1 MLLTS
6 QTLMGQF
13 AQDGLVLGLGTK
25 QTVIAEKDADRIL
38 ATLHWFLA
46 PRSDKEV
53 DDAAQSGQIVMADVE
68 KLIELKA
75 LIRRPEGADRFAG
88 VYRKTALYYDQIFGN
103 GQEVLQAFTDYTF
116 YLVGA
121 GGIGNFTGYALA
133 MYPTKGLYITDFDI
147 VEESNLNRQFLFTED
162 DLGKHKAS
170 LLKER
175 LQLRNPEVHI
185 EYSLEGGNTESLDKA
200 LSSTDGKKFAIVSA
214 DSEGLLAEITTV
226 LVKHQT
232 PFLNVGY
239 LNDISVIGPLWAPG
253 HACPLCGN
261 TLSLVPSS
269 ASSKVERYL
278 KDINANY
285 SAPSAFPNNAVAS
298 SMAMLDVAAFVSANY
313 DLVQSFD
320 KRLGMANGSWK
331 RMELPIRRD
340 PECKYCGC

>member
-13 AQDGLVLGLGTK
+13 AHDGLVLGLGTK
-25 QTVIAEKDADRIL
+25 QTVIKTRDSGRIL
-38 ATLHWFLA
+38 ATLHWFLT

-53 DDAAQSGQIVMADVE
+53 DDAVQSGQIVMADVE

-75 LIRRPEGADRFAG
+75 LIRRSEEADHFAG
-88 VYRKTALYYDQIFGN
+88 VYRKTALYYDQIFGD
-103 GQEVLQAFTDYTF
+103 GQKVLQAFADYTF

-133 MYPTKGLYITDFDI
+133 MHPAKGLYIIDFDT
-147 VEESNLNRQFLFTED
+147 VEESNLNRQFLFTEN
-162 DLGKHKAS
+162 DLGKYKAS
-170 LLKER
+170 LLKEK
-175 LQLRNPEVHI
+175 LQLRNPEAHI
-185 EYSLEGGNTESLDKA
+185 EYSLEGGDAESLDKM

-214 DSEGLLAEITTV
+214 DSEGLLAEITPV
-226 LVKHQT
+226 LVKHRT

-261 TLSLVPSS
+261 TLSLVPSP
-269 ASSKVERYL
+269 ASSKSERYL
-278 KDINANY
+278 KDINADY

-298 SMAMLDVAAFVSANY
+298 SMAMLDVAAFVSENFG
-313 DLVQSFD
+313 LVQSFD
-320 KRLGMANGSWK
+320 KRLGMANGIWK
-331 RMELPIRRD
+331 RMELPIHRD
-340 PECKYCGC
+340 PECRYCEC